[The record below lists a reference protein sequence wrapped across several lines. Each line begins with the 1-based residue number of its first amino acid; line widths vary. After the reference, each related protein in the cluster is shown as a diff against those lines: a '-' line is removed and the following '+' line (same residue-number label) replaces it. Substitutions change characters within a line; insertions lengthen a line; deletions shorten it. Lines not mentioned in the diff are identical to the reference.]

1 MATYFIFLYN
11 INHMT
16 DQDQSREGVTLSK
29 FLQLFK
35 LLLPKNT
42 KTLARLDKFTDLD
55 LGKIREL
62 KGVDIKGIILDIDGC
77 ISFNHG
83 EILKENVEHIG
94 KLIGQGIK
102 IVIYSNMA
110 KTSRY
115 DVLDSRVVVLTN
127 VPPKPEKAG
136 FEEACRQLGL
146 PKENIVM
153 VGDNYVTDGGAISAG
168 INFIEIKP
176 LRKEGESIFEKV
188 HSAIRLV
195 VHWISLLH
203 DRGRK

>member
-1 MATYFIFLYN
+1 M
-11 INHMT
+11 
-16 DQDQSREGVTLSK
+16 DQSREGVTLSK
-29 FLQLFK
+29 ILQLFK

-55 LGKIREL
+55 LAKIKEL

-77 ISFNHG
+77 VSFNHG
-83 EILKENVEHIG
+83 EIFKENVEYIN

-110 KTSRY
+110 KTNRY
-115 DVLDSRVVVLTN
+115 DVLDSRIKVLTN

-136 FEEACRQLGL
+136 FEEACGQLGL

-153 VGDNYVTDGGAISAG
+153 VGDNYVTDGGAIGAG
-168 INFIEIKP
+168 INFIEVKP
-176 LRKEGESIFEKV
+176 LRREKENIFEIV
-188 HSAIRLV
+188 HSAIRSV
-195 VHWISLLH
+195 AHWMSLLH
-203 DRGRK
+203 DLGRK